1 MIFMVNT
8 SMMVSNAEFTAKKAA
23 DMIKN
28 LFEGMLN
35 TDRFSFRITQIR
47 KRKNIWV
54 VYIKLI
60 TIFYKDEFKYRITID
75 TENNYI
81 TNVEEIK

>member
-1 MIFMVNT
+1 
-8 SMMVSNAEFTAKKAA
+8 MVSNYMAIPEEMFTAKKAA

-47 KRKNIWV
+47 KRRSIWT

-60 TIFYKDEFKYRITID
+60 TIFYKDEFKYKITID
-75 TENNYI
+75 TKNDYI

>member
-1 MIFMVNT
+1 MVNT

-60 TIFYKDEFKYRITID
+60 TSFYKDEFKYRITID